1 MYKRQDVWAPFTN
14 IDEEKS
20 IATDLVS
27 LALDRID
34 VNSINKIVDF
44 KEVVSNIETQKF
56 DGSAAL
62 WIDDE
67 REKTMLF
74 SEPYLQ
80 NQLVL
85 IGLKGANVAITSIK
99 ELTDKKIGI
108 IKGYSYDDSL
118 MTANNLE
125 LVFSENDQEN
135 LEKLLNED
143 IDYMLVDD
151 LLIQYMLKYQVN
163 DVNNYL
169 SIASTPFET
178 KSLHFAL
185 NKKTPNA
192 KEIMSQF
199 NAEIKAM
206 VKDGSYNE
214 VLGLNWIEADVNND
228 GIPELVL
235 IGDSAGLELSLIHI

>member
-1 MYKRQDVWAPFTN
+1 
-14 IDEEKS
+14 
-20 IATDLVS
+20 
-27 LALDRID
+27 
-34 VNSINKIVDF
+34 
-44 KEVVSNIETQKF
+44 
-56 DGSAAL
+56 
-62 WIDDE
+62 
-67 REKTMLF
+67 
-74 SEPYLQ
+74 
-80 NQLVL
+80 
-85 IGLKGANVAITSIK
+85 
-99 ELTDKKIGI
+99 
-108 IKGYSYDDSL
+108 

-235 IGDSAGLELSLIHI
+235 IGDSAGLEAPKTTYSIFSTTTKSKGFYIAGQHYSTWESIPYKYKNTNSFTTPSSPQNTGLNIQF